1 MTGLAKRGRWASER
15 EVTVFL
21 AGVEQRQRAYE
32 ELNCLCARGRTA
44 DPGLFI
50 PSTAGAK
57 DLDERGLP
65 PGSVL
70 CSSPQA
76 GANRLRGSAATHGC
90 DGMGLID
97 GMLLSGIRV
106 LLIHTAPIRELSLD
120 VLCGM
125 ASD

>member
-1 MTGLAKRGRWASER
+1 MSEDSRQGLYYAAALRLALIASE
-15 EVTVFL
+15 
-21 AGVEQRQRAYE
+21 G
-32 ELNCLCARGRTA
+32 
-44 DPGLFI
+44 
-50 PSTAGAK
+50 
-57 DLDERGLP
+57 
-65 PGSVL
+65 
-70 CSSPQA
+70 
-76 GANRLRGSAATHGC
+76 LRGSVATHGC